1 MIPIEKYFQVSAVD
15 IRRISRD
22 FRAEME
28 KGLTGR
34 KSSLKMIPT
43 YVRRP
48 TGDEKGVF
56 IALDLGGTNFR
67 ILKLVLKGAGRSGE
81 PRTMK
86 FVLKKGLITGS
97 GVKMFDFLAA
107 SLKTFL
113 KKNKMSSEDRIRLGF
128 TFSFPVNQTGI
139 ASGTLVC
146 WTKGFEASGV
156 VGKDVVILFREAL
169 ARQGLFN
176 IEVAALANDTVGTLV
191 AKNYEDPHCDIG
203 VIIGTGT
210 NACYPEKV
218 TNIAES
224 KFQIRH
230 CEEARSADEAIQK
243 KEIASGASRPRNDES
258 EMIINIEWGNF
269 NKLRRNVYDRRLD
282 KASDNP
288 GRQILEKMVSGMY
301 LGEVARL
308 VLADIAGGGMRFTGI
323 DRKHV
328 AKSYGF
334 RTEEMSGLA
343 VSKSAD
349 PVVKVVLD
357 MVSSRAARI
366 AASCMA
372 AIITRM
378 DPRLTKTHTIAIDGS
393 VYEKYPGFSMKV
405 NKALKELFGKRAA
418 RIKTALAKDGSGKG
432 AAIIAAV
439 A

>member
-1 MIPIEKYFQVSAVD
+1 MMRTIEKSLRVSTAD
-15 IRRISRD
+15 MRRISKG

-28 KGLTGR
+28 RGLCR
-34 KSSLKMIPT
+34 MKNSSLKMIPT

-48 TGDEKGVF
+48 TGNEKGVF

-67 ILKLVLKGAGRSGE
+67 ILELVLKGSGRYGA
-81 PRTMK
+81 PKTMK
-86 FVLKKGLITGS
+86 FVLNKKLITGP

-113 KKNKMSSEDRIRLGF
+113 KKNRIHSEDRIRLGF

-156 VGKDVVILFREAL
+156 VGKDVVVLFKEAL

-191 AKNYEDPHCDIG
+191 AKSYEDPYCDIG

-218 TNIAES
+218 TNIT
-224 KFQIRH
+224 KWHGRPG
-230 CEEARSADEAIQK
+230 
-243 KEIASGASRPRNDES
+243 SG

-269 NKLRRNVYDRRLD
+269 NKLKQNKYDRRLD
-282 KASDNP
+282 MASDNP
-288 GRQILEKMVSGMY
+288 GKQILEKMVSGMY
-301 LGEVARL
+301 LGEVVRL
-308 VLADIAGGGMRFTGI
+308 MLADMSGKGLRFSGI
-323 DRKHV
+323 DRRHA
-328 AKSYGF
+328 AKPYGLK
-334 RTEEMSGLA
+334 TEEMSGLA
-343 VSKSAD
+343 AGKATA
-349 PVVKVVLD
+349 PTVKVVLD

-372 AIITRM
+372 AIITKM
-378 DPRLTKTHTIAIDGS
+378 DPNLAKRHTIAIDGS
-393 VYEKYPGFSMKV
+393 VYEKYPGFSK
-405 NKALKELFGKRAA
+405 KIDQALKELFGKRAA
-418 RIKTALAKDGSGKG
+418 RIKTTLAKDGSGKG